1 MLITLSRQLGSLG
14 DEIAGRVAV
23 ALDLLLV
30 DREFIRLEALR
41 AGITPDILDRL
52 MYEEQRSLAAEV
64 VESLSSASRQVGG
77 TRAAA
82 PGSNPLSN
90 VFAPI
95 MQLPSVGLEEG
106 ARAIAAIIVA
116 VAARD
121 RALFLGQGSQ
131 ILLRDRP
138 LTLHVQVVA
147 PLELRVARVAER
159 EHLSRPA
166 ALRRV
171 RLSDAARGDYL
182 ARYHAANWL
191 DPLLY
196 HLVINTGLCSVADS
210 VAVIVE
216 AARRLEHTV

>member
-1 MLITLSRQLGSLG
+1 MRITLSRQLGSLG
-14 DEIAGRVAV
+14 DEIAGRVVA

-41 AGITPDILDRL
+41 AGIAPTILDRL

-77 TRAAA
+77 ARGTA
-82 PGSNPLSN
+82 PASNPLSN
-90 VFAPI
+90 VFVP
-95 MQLPSVGLEEG
+95 MMNLPSVDLEEG
-106 ARAIAAIIVA
+106 ARAIAAIITA

-121 RALFLGQGSQ
+121 HVLFLGQGSQ
-131 ILLRDRP
+131 ILLRNWP
-138 LTLHVQVVA
+138 ATLHVQIVA
-147 PLELRVARVAER
+147 PLEVRVARVAER
-159 EHLSRPA
+159 DHLNRAA

-171 RLSDAARGDYL
+171 RLNDMARADYL
-182 ARYHAANWL
+182 ARYHGANWL

-196 HLVINTGLCSVADS
+196 HLVINTGLCPVADS

-216 AARRLEHTV
+216 AARRLEHAT